1 MAIVLIFLGL
11 YFIIIASIIAGIVLL
26 VVGLASKEKKN
37 GCIIAGCIIF
47 GCAFIFGII
56 LFFFSIFSA
65 AAMFAWALPNQL

>member
-47 GCAFIFGII
+47 GCAFILYFQQQQCLLEHYQINCNY
-56 LFFFSIFSA
+56 F
-65 AAMFAWALPNQL
+65 